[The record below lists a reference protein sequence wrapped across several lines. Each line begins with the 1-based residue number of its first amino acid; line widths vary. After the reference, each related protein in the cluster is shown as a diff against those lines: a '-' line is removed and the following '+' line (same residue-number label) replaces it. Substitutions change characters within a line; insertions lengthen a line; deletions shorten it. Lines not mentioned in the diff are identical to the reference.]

1 MRNIICTGSCDGA
14 LGEPVNL
21 SKVLKG
27 LIARPSKTEQYHSIW
42 AEASRTASQKRKTN
56 RNKKKWT
63 ENAEIKEKIHEISG
77 LTHRWWILQKDLNF
91 CLVWRKLKI
100 APYFAHSNG
109 RTWHW
114 TLTITLHTALCV
126 IMVVVGVESL
136 IRGTN
141 LECLPKMLTSYFRSM
156 ASTIH
161 VWRGWTQSQKWQKWI
176 LGMLPEIPPLT
187 TLTEE
192 HRGSITDETV
202 KDINSLVSLHS
213 EERLL
218 CCESS
223 VLMHSVAIRGTILET
238 SLSVRWLLGF

>member
-1 MRNIICTGSCDGA
+1 MSTCQLPLICIAPKTPSN
-14 LGEPVNL
+14 GEFHYTMLILFPIHL
-21 SKVLKG
+21 YSKSKRHL
-27 LIARPSKTEQYHSIW
+27 PS
-42 AEASRTASQKRKTN
+42 AE
-56 RNKKKWT
+56 
-63 ENAEIKEKIHEISG
+63 
-77 LTHRWWILQKDLNF
+77 
-91 CLVWRKLKI
+91 VWRKLKI
-100 APYFAHSNG
+100 APYFAHSYG
-109 RTWHW
+109 QTWHW

-136 IRGTN
+136 ICGTN

-161 VWRGWTQSQKWQKWI
+161 VWWGWTQSQKWQKWI
-176 LGMLPEIPPLT
+176 LGMLPEIPTLT

-192 HRGSITDETV
+192 HQGSITDETV

-238 SLSVRWLLGF
+238 ALSVRWLLGF